1 MGRTPGS
8 KNKKQKRRSEKLLIA
23 KTMPP
28 LYHTLPGE
36 KFDNDKS
43 QVYAWIKSQPD
54 LMNWFLRQ
62 LASAGYIVYD
72 SDTGLWTGVDCES
85 EQMPSLDKTREWDYG
100 REQEWEW

>member
-8 KNKKQKRRSEKLLIA
+8 KNKKQKRRSEKLLVA

-36 KFDNDKS
+36 KFDSDRS

-54 LMNWFLRQ
+54 LMNWLWRQ
-62 LASAGYIVYD
+62 LGSVGYIVYD
-72 SDTGLWTGVDCES
+72 SDTGQWKGVDY
-85 EQMPSLDKTREWDYG
+85 DD
-100 REQEWEW
+100 

>member
-36 KFDNDKS
+36 KFDSDRS
-43 QVYAWIKSQPD
+43 QVYAWIKNQPD
-54 LMNWFLRQ
+54 LMNWFWRQ

-72 SDTGLWTGVDCES
+72 SDTGQWKGVDYKND
-85 EQMPSLDKTREWDYG
+85 QMPPLNKTREWDYE
-100 REQEWEW
+100 REQEWE

>member
-36 KFDNDKS
+36 KFDSDRS
-43 QVYAWIKSQPD
+43 QVYAWIKNQPD
-54 LMNWFLRQ
+54 LMNWFWRQ

-72 SDTGLWTGVDCES
+72 SDTGQWKGVDYKS
-85 EQMPSLDKTREWDYG
+85 DQMPSLNKTREWDYE